1 MITDKKQDNRIQ
13 IKLDKGKYVVNLLI
27 CVSVDS
33 GIRLLFLLSL
43 PVEYQYNEQ
52 LSLNHSGELV
62 SYMFMIVYIRDLSI
76 SATTSAFGY
85 REFT

>member
-52 LSLNHSGELV
+52 LSLNHQLV
-62 SYMFMIVYIRDLSI
+62 SYMFMIVYIRDLSL